1 MCKGTSPTTTQQP
14 AIRKVLKLD
23 SMVLYISSIEY
34 DGVFLFVPQIKEVL
48 VMQSIKSLLD
58 LPGRIYLFF
67 DSVETKQLFMQHAL
81 NENITFGDGVIV
93 TDRNVSDIMV
103 LETNATIHYPGYIGT
118 LWFYTKDARLTRIDY
133 AKWINNKNNYII
145 QK

>member
-1 MCKGTSPTTTQQP
+1 M
-14 AIRKVLKLD
+14 KL
-23 SMVLYISSIEY
+23 
-34 DGVFLFVPQIKEVL
+34 
-48 VMQSIKSLLD
+48 IKSLLD

-67 DSVETKQLFMQHAL
+67 DSVETKQLFVQHAL

-118 LWFYTKDARLTRIDY
+118 LWFRTKDARLTRIDY
-133 AKWINNKNNYII
+133 AKWINNKNDYII
-145 QK
+145 EK

>member
-1 MCKGTSPTTTQQP
+1 
-14 AIRKVLKLD
+14 
-23 SMVLYISSIEY
+23 
-34 DGVFLFVPQIKEVL
+34 
-48 VMQSIKSLLD
+48 MQSIKSLLD

-67 DSVETKQLFMQHAL
+67 DSVETKQLFVQHAL

-118 LWFYTKDARLTRIDY
+118 LWFHTKDARLTRIDY
-133 AKWINNKNNYII
+133 AKWINNKNDYII
-145 QK
+145 QKQGG